1 VPAIVSRSVQ
11 GVDHLRGLHVLELWA
26 CCKRTAR
33 SEAASPQLFLLL
45 LLLLLT
51 REVNAQQP
59 QAPITLKQW
68 LVGLNIALPHLR

>member
-1 VPAIVSRSVQ
+1 MVSRSVQ

-45 LLLLLT
+45 LLLLLLLT

-59 QAPITLKQW
+59 QAPFTLKQW